1 MVHEIQNKKEITL
14 KLSCMPLNK
23 NLSLLI
29 VILIAIAPLVYLAA
43 IWSSIPDIVPVH
55 FDSNFKPDRLDSKN
69 TLWLGCGILASASVL
84 VYLALQNI
92 RKIDPK
98 QKGKSTSTS
107 FKRLAIVIVVFMAA
121 INIIIILSAVKSE
134 ELMKRVLFPLLG
146 FMFAFIGNYMAN
158 LKPNYFAGIRLPWTL
173 SSDYNWK
180 KTHHLAGKL
189 WFFGGLTAA
198 IVSLFTPFSFAM
210 VFTLSIVFI
219 MVIIPCVYSYLL
231 FRREGRE

>member
-1 MVHEIQNKKEITL
+1 MVHEIQNKKEITI
-14 KLSCMPLNK
+14 KLFCMPLNK

-29 VILIAIAPLVYLAA
+29 VVLIAFAPLVYLAA

-55 FDSNFKPDRLDSKN
+55 FDSNFKPDRMDSKT
-69 TLWLGCGILASASVL
+69 TLWLGSGILSGVSIL
-84 VYLALQNI
+84 VYLIMLNI

-98 QKGKSTSTS
+98 QKGQPPSAS
-107 FKRLAIVIVVFMAA
+107 FKRLAVVIVVFIAA
-121 INIIIILSAVKSE
+121 LNMIIILSSVKNE
-134 ELMKRVLFPLLG
+134 ELMKRVMFPLLG

-189 WFFGGLTAA
+189 WFFGGLAAA
-198 IVSLFTPFSFAM
+198 IVSLFTPFTFAM
-210 VFTLSIVFI
+210 VFTLSVVFI

-231 FRREGRE
+231 FRREGKE